1 MWVSRQTRCAKAVSF
16 TSLPPASAAHSLHMK
31 GNTFSTA
38 LKKKNKSFRM
48 HVIPHPQIKPEKNAP
63 DPLFCSSGGLLR
75 PGVQQFLRW
84 KRCLQSNNTSYPLHH
99 SLKAGVIRVGGEAL
113 VQWDATQSQKDTD
126 TSQWR
131 GFIEI
136 DCVPQAV
143 MTG

>member
-1 MWVSRQTRCAKAVSF
+1 
-16 TSLPPASAAHSLHMK
+16 
-31 GNTFSTA
+31 
-38 LKKKNKSFRM
+38 M

-63 DPLFCSSGGLLR
+63 DPLFCSSGGLLQ

-99 SLKAGVIRVGGEAL
+99 SLKAGGEPL
-113 VQWDATQSQKDTD
+113 VQCEVTQSQKDTD

-136 DCVPQAV
+136 DCVSQAV
-143 MTG
+143 TTG